1 MTRPKTPLPCQPSN
15 PKSNPMV
22 EIPEISDKQQNNLD
36 ISIAIQ
42 KGVRSCT
49 QHSIMNH
56 VT

>member
-1 MTRPKTPLPCQPSN
+1 MTRPKTTLPCQPSN

-42 KGVRSCT
+42 KEDLV
-49 QHSIMNH
+49 HNILL
-56 VT
+56 